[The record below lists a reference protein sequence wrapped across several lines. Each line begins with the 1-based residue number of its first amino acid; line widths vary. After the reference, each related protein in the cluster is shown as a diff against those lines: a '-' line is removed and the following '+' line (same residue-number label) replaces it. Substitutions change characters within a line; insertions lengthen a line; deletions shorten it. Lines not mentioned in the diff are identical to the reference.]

1 MEGITAALA
10 AQQAMTQNQIGM
22 EIIKMAAQNQQQ
34 MVALLSQVVASNPA
48 HLGQSLDTFA

>member
-1 MEGITAALA
+1 MDGITAALA
-10 AQQAMTQNQIGM
+10 AQQAMTQNLIGM
-22 EIIKMAAQNQQQ
+22 EMIKMAAQNQQQ